1 MLYYRYFRVNWD
13 RRTKGQSNVIKRKEK
28 PGHQYVSVK
37 LMIIMER
44 KLINQASVNEYI
56 EFKKYTVESLYYASF
71 KLVVSPPRNKDCKIF
86 GLHTSNSSVPL

>member
-37 LMIIMER
+37 LMVIMER
-44 KLINQASVNEYI
+44 KLINQASVNEQSSRNI
-56 EFKKYTVESLYYASF
+56 ELKAFIKQ
-71 KLVVSPPRNKDCKIF
+71 VSN
-86 GLHTSNSSVPL
+86 L